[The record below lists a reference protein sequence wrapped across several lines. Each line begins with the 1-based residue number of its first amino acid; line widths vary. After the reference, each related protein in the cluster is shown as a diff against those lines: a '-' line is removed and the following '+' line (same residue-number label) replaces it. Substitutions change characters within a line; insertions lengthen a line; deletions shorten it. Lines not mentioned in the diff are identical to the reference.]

1 MRITKLFLLFFF
13 PLTFFNFNTS
23 LARNFENKNKM
34 PTYLRSS
41 SVKKASRS
49 LTKFEKEVA
58 EVDPFLKDN
67 LPMNTDRKSDEFPDN
82 FDEYQKMSDKDMEDI
97 FSSAN
102 EGSTTENQEFDQ
114 ARPSLIDRI
123 SSQEDE
129 IEFNNKD
136 FDKSQRTEVVKNRQK
151 KQREKALINEVF
163 GPEFPEEENETTQE
177 LVNNKNEQ
185 LAFEEE
191 KNPTPAAAMRQPEEE
206 YQRQPASYEAKKTS
220 GHFKSGMYI
229 FYKNCV
235 LYSEPE
241 ETAEPWGFVKSG
253 KELWVDKFTDQWHK
267 AYTKEGPVFLK
278 ASCLN

>member
-1 MRITKLFLLFFF
+1 M
-13 PLTFFNFNTS
+13 
-23 LARNFENKNKM
+23 
-34 PTYLRSS
+34 
-41 SVKKASRS
+41 
-49 LTKFEKEVA
+49 A

-151 KQREKALINEVF
+151 KQREKS
-163 GPEFPEEENETTQE
+163 P
-177 LVNNKNEQ
+177 
-185 LAFEEE
+185 
-191 KNPTPAAAMRQPEEE
+191 
-206 YQRQPASYEAKKTS
+206 Y
-220 GHFKSGMYI
+220 
-229 FYKNCV
+229 
-235 LYSEPE
+235 
-241 ETAEPWGFVKSG
+241 
-253 KELWVDKFTDQWHK
+253 
-267 AYTKEGPVFLK
+267 
-278 ASCLN
+278 